1 MKRLTR
7 KQLNNKGFSL
17 IELIVTLAII
27 ALMVGVTALSYSL
40 VKRTNVAK
48 SNEYIKEAFSVCRQN
63 AMSVNAYEWN
73 VTLLENEIQVRK
85 ITRTEKGSD
94 VITDNGKNYTQTT
107 YNYVTELVQSY
118 VLPELVKETVTLSD
132 SSLVWDG
139 SAEKAEGEGEGEEED
154 NTVAV
159 TFVFSPLSGEISG
172 IYKDSSAQG
181 DSTTRKSAI
190 GEDAS
195 ITYFDIESSY
205 STRTDEIRVFTSTGK
220 VIKVDK

>member
-27 ALMVGVTALSYSL
+27 TLMIGVTTLSYSL

-85 ITRTEKGSD
+85 ITRTEKGTE
-94 VITDNGKNYTQTT
+94 VITDSEGKSYTQTT
-107 YNYVTELVQSY
+107 YDYVTELVQSY

-132 SSLVWDG
+132 GSLIWNG
-139 SAEKAEGEGEGEEED
+139 AAEKAEGESGGED
-154 NTVAV
+154 NTVAI
-159 TFVFSPLSGEISG
+159 TFVFSPLSGKISG
-172 IYKDSSAQG
+172 IYADSAAQG
-181 DSTTRKSAI
+181 DSSTRKSAI

-195 ITYFDIESSY
+195 ITYFDVESSY
-205 STRTDEIRVFTSTGK
+205 STRTDKIRVYTSTGK